1 MGCQRING
9 KGEVETRHF
18 DLGGFN
24 EVDLSNEGHVEL
36 VTDVNSFVEVE
47 THGNLFEALDLKV
60 DGNELKIK
68 TKKGYSIGKYDKLTY
83 YVHALDIRK
92 VDVSGSGSMNG
103 GGGFAVVD
111 HFEAEVSGSGDIS
124 ITGIVAQTVDADV
137 SGSGNISLA
146 GNTPNAHLEVSG
158 SGNIRAFELVS
169 WLRTRRHFGQWQH
182 RNHHHRQFGRGHF
195 RQRKRPVQRPTRN
208 QHERQRLRQF
218 DERQLKLHYIYFFFF
233 ERLPDT
239 EAVLVLVDTAPRLRR
254 LVLIPNTNYPFHAIA
269 HTGNSM
275 CSNVSESDERMR
287 FGVGIPVQ

>member
-1 MGCQRING
+1 MKTRFLYFFLAASAIAIVGCTNG

-24 EVDLSNEGHVEL
+24 EVELSNEGHVEL

-47 THGNLFEALDLKV
+47 THGNLFKALDLKV
-60 DGNELKIK
+60 EGNKLKIR

-83 YVHALDIRK
+83 YVHAPSIRK

-124 ITGIVAQTVDADV
+124 ITGIVSQTVDADV

-169 WLRTRRHFGQWQH
+169 ASTHADISGSGNIETTTTDNLDVEISGSGNVRYKGQ
-182 RNHHHRQFGRGHF
+182 
-195 RQRKRPVQRPTRN
+195 PVIN
-208 QHERQRLRQF
+208 MNGSGSGNL
-218 DERQLKLHYIYFFFF
+218 
-233 ERLPDT
+233 
-239 EAVLVLVDTAPRLRR
+239 
-254 LVLIPNTNYPFHAIA
+254 TNA
-269 HTGNSM
+269 N
-275 CSNVSESDERMR
+275 
-287 FGVGIPVQ
+287 